1 MLSNLIAFIVVIVI
15 LVGVS
20 SVAIILLNYTHPIE
34 HRKKEDNELKPGDVI
49 VKVFEF
55 DNPFVDWEWM
65 CETVTEV
72 KRNDKGKTYF
82 KSYTSNING
91 ERHPR
96 QSTYK
101 SSHCEG
107 EKYFKEDWKKVNHIN
122 L

>member
-1 MLSNLIAFIVVIVI
+1 MLSNLVAFIVITVI
-15 LVGVS
+15 LVGVACVS
-20 SVAIILLNYTHPIE
+20 IILNYIHLIE
-34 HRKKEDNELKPGDVI
+34 CKKKEENELNPGDVI

-72 KRNDKGKTYF
+72 KRNNKGKTYF

-91 ERHPR
+91 ERHPY
-96 QSTYK
+96 QITYK
-101 SSHCEG
+101 PSHCEG
-107 EKYFKEDWKKVNHIN
+107 EKYFREDWKKVNHIN